1 MEIRFTST
9 KMVGCQEP
17 QKSKAEF
24 QQPIV
29 RFKNQFMYN
38 DNLLPK
44 DPVLVDD
51 GNMDVLSF
59 PNLLQLQSSFN
70 PVSEG
75 VRKYSQIKMDKVNDQ
90 V

>member
-1 MEIRFTST
+1 M
-9 KMVGCQEP
+9 
-17 QKSKAEF
+17 
-24 QQPIV
+24 
-29 RFKNQFMYN
+29 
-38 DNLLPK
+38 
-44 DPVLVDD
+44 LVDD